1 MTAPR
6 VCRLDFE
13 TRSRIDLKKR
23 GTYVYAAD
31 PSTEVLM
38 ASYSFD
44 DGATIRR
51 WRMGEPCPA
60 DLAAH
65 VKAGGEIHAWNAQFE
80 RLIWWNCLRDW
91 PRPKLEQFKCTAA
104 VARALSLPGSLD
116 RIGQALQLPAQK
128 SREGTRLINLFSV
141 PQADGSF
148 TPVHE
153 VDTDTGFYTWHP
165 EFERF
170 HDYCDQD
177 VRTEGSAARQ
187 MIPLST
193 AMWAAY
199 HLGERINDRGI
210 RIDIVS
216 AYAALRIVQQSKEAV
231 DAELFRLT
239 DGAVERHSQGARLV
253 AWLQSRGVPAEKAA
267 RQDLEVLL
275 EDPDTP
281 DDARLAMTLRLLA
294 SKAAVSKL
302 NTMLAR
308 VSKDGRSR
316 GNFLWH
322 GAGTGR
328 FSSLGWQAHNL
339 ARPRIIF
346 AKAAPDPGT
355 LFRAIRHGDAS
366 LLPFLYGDELGK
378 PMHLLADAMRSFLWA
393 DPGKELMVAD
403 YSGIE
408 GALTAWFCREEW
420 KLEAMHE
427 LLTPAGKKK
436 PDMYLRAAG
445 GIFGVPAES
454 IPKSD
459 DRRQIGK
466 VSELSLGYEGGVSAF
481 YSMARNYG
489 LDLSAAYVP
498 VWAAASD
505 ERRAGAEKR
514 LKESTTKGHAA
525 TKLLSREA
533 WLAAEL
539 VKVGWRATHPAIVEG
554 WKILKNA
561 AAEAVENPGTRVAGL
576 GATFLVQRGF
586 LWCLLPSGRVLAYG
600 SPSIRDVEV
609 PWADQTKPRDQREKQ
624 PAVTVLGTTGGK
636 LKRYALYGGLLMENI
651 IQALAWDILNRGMHN
666 AERLGYATI
675 MHIHDEVVAEVPR
688 GWGDEDEFKAALL
701 DLEPWCTDLPLG
713 VGDIHRMKRY
723 RKA

>member
-1 MTAPR
+1 MSAPR

-13 TRSRIDLKKR
+13 TRSRIDLIKR

-31 PSTEVLM
+31 SSTEVLM

-51 WRMGEPCPA
+51 WRIGQPCPD

-80 RLIWWNCLRDW
+80 RLIWWHCLPGW

-116 RIGQALQLPAQK
+116 KIGQALQLPAK
-128 SREGTRLINLFSV
+128 KDKEGSRLIKLFSV
-141 PQADGSF
+141 PQPDGSF
-148 TPVHE
+148 TPPE
-153 VDTDTGFYTWHP
+153 GP

-177 VRTEGSAARQ
+177 VRTEGAAAKQ
-187 MIPLST
+187 MIPLSNKE
-193 AMWAAY
+193 WAAY

-210 RIDIVS
+210 RIDTQS
-216 AYAALRIVQQSKEAV
+216 AFAALRIVQQAKEAA
-231 DAELFRLT
+231 DSELFRLT
-239 DGAVERHSQGARLV
+239 DGAVEKHSQGARLV

-267 RQDLEVLL
+267 RQDLEALL

-294 SKAAVSKL
+294 SKAAVGKL
-302 NTMLAR
+302 NTMLTR
-308 VSKDGRSR
+308 VSRDSRSR
-316 GNFLWH
+316 GNFLFY

-346 AKAAPDPGT
+346 AKASPEPAT
-355 LFRAIRHGDAS
+355 LFRAIRQGDAS
-366 LLPFLYGDELGK
+366 LLPLLYGDELGK
-378 PMHLLADAMRSFLWA
+378 PMHLMADAMRSFLWA

-420 KLEAMHE
+420 KIEAMAE
-427 LLTPAGKKK
+427 LLTPEGKKK

-505 ERRAGAEKR
+505 ERRANAEKR

-539 VKVGWRATHPAIVEG
+539 VKVGWRATHPMVVEG

-561 AAEAVENPGTRVAGL
+561 AAEAVENPGVRVAAL
-576 GATFLVQRGF
+576 GVTFLVQRGF

-600 SPSIRDVEV
+600 APSIREVEV
-609 PWADQTKPRDQREKQ
+609 PWADQTKPKSEREKQ
-624 PAVTVLGTTGGK
+624 PAVTVLGTSGGK
-636 LKRYALYGGLLMENI
+636 LMRYALYGGLLMENI
-651 IQALAWDILNRGMHN
+651 IQALARDILVHGMHN

-675 MHIHDEVVAEVPR
+675 MHVHDEVIAEVPR
-688 GWGDEDEFKAALL
+688 GWGDEAEFKAALL